1 MTDEEYKYADKI
13 LLNLLGLEKNC
24 NHIPRFAQYELKIGR
39 EQTRRLIIFLESLN
53 AIEPWKG
60 MHRLTETGKEIAN
73 LSGKTKEYVENLERI
88 RQSKITEEN
97 KEATKRKNERT
108 LSKWK
113 VWTFWPAFVLGVIGG
128 LYSILSIVLLLTGTS
143 IERIMQGKS
152 GNIESLQEQT
162 EKVIIDQ
169 LDANDED
176 VLQLSDTLIFE

>member
-13 LLNLLGLEKNC
+13 LQNLLGLEKNC

-97 KEATKRKNERT
+97 KEATKRKNERK

-169 LDANDED
+169 LDADDED
-176 VLQLSDTLIFE
+176 VLQLSDTLIF